1 MGTARTARPA
11 RPAGAAAGGAR
22 PDEDG
27 RDPRRVVV
35 KIGSSLL
42 ARPDGLLDTPFI
54 ARVARGVA
62 ALHAQRRA
70 IVLVSSGAVAAGRGG
85 LPDVAARLDIPAR
98 QALAAVGQPRLMQ
111 AYARAFA
118 RHGLVVAQALL
129 TQGDVAGRA
138 GYLAARSTLLALLE
152 RGVVP
157 IVNEND
163 VVADEELR
171 FGDNDRLSAVVAAL
185 VDADLLLLLSD
196 VAGLYDRDPR
206 HDPAARPIPRV
217 ARVDDTVMALA
228 RPSSSG
234 LGTGGMVTK
243 LQAARVAADA
253 GVTTVIAA
261 GRERDVIRRAVTGAA
276 PGTTFDAASRPA
288 ARRRWLR
295 ARLGTRGTLTVDD
308 GAAAALQRGGNS
320 LLPAGLRAVA
330 GSFRRGDPVDV
341 VRPDGTPVAHGL
353 ANYDAADL
361 TRLQGRRSSDI
372 TAILG
377 YHYGDE
383 AIHRN
388 NLVLL

>member
-1 MGTARTARPA
+1 MPVIV
-11 RPAGAAAGGAR
+11 GGDIEGV
-22 PDEDG
+22 PG
-27 RDPRRVVV
+27 PRRVVV
-35 KIGSSLL
+35 KLGSSLL
-42 ARPDGLLDTPFI
+42 ARPDGLLDDAFI

-62 ALHAQRRA
+62 ALQASGCA
-70 IVLVSSGAVAAGRGG
+70 MLIVSSGAVAAGRAG
-85 LPDVAARLDIPAR
+85 LPEDAGRTDIPGR

-118 RHGLVVAQALL
+118 RHGRVVAQALL
-129 TQGDVAGRA
+129 TQGDVAGRD
-138 GYLAARSTLLALLE
+138 GYLAARGALLALLE

-196 VAGLYDRDPR
+196 VAGLYDADPR
-206 HDPAARPIPRV
+206 RDPAARPIRHV
-217 ARVDDTVMALA
+217 ARVDDAVMALA

-243 LQAARVAADA
+243 LQAARLASSA
-253 GVTTVIAA
+253 GVTTIIAA
-261 GRERDVIRRAVTGAA
+261 GRERDVIRRAVAGVA
-276 PGTTFDAASRPA
+276 PGTTFAAAPRPA

-295 ARLGTRGTLTVDD
+295 SRLGARGALTVDD
-308 GAAAALQRGGNS
+308 GAAAALERGGGS
-320 LLPAGLRAVA
+320 LLPAGVRAVEGA
-330 GSFRRGDPVDV
+330 FRRGDPVDV
-341 VRPDGTPVAHGL
+341 LRPDGTPVAHGL
-353 ANYDAADL
+353 ANYDASDL
-361 TRLQGRRSSDI
+361 ARLRGRRSSEI
-372 TAILG
+372 AATLG

>member
-1 MGTARTARPA
+1 MAVGAMGA
-11 RPAGAAAGGAR
+11 
-22 PDEDG
+22 
-27 RDPRRVVV
+27 RRVVV
-35 KIGSSLL
+35 KLGSSLL
-42 ARPDGLLDTPFI
+42 AGPDGLLDTSFI

-62 ALHAQRRA
+62 ALRGDGHT
-70 IVLVSSGAVAAGRGG
+70 VLLVSSGAVAAGRAG

-111 AYARAFA
+111 AYAHACA

-129 TQGDVAGRA
+129 TQGDVAGRG
-138 GYLAARSTLLALLE
+138 GYLAARTTLLTLLE

-206 HDPAARPIPRV
+206 HNPAARPIPHV
-217 ARVDDTVMALA
+217 ARVDDAVMALA

-243 LQAARVAADA
+243 LQAARLATAA

-261 GRERDVIRRAVTGAA
+261 GRARDVIRRAVAGTV
-276 PGTTFDAASRPA
+276 PGTTFTADSRPA

-295 ARLGTRGTLTVDD
+295 ARLGARGALTVDE
-308 GAAAALQRGGNS
+308 GAAVALQHGGNS

-330 GSFRRGDPVDV
+330 GGFKRGDPVDV
-341 VRPDGTPVAHGL
+341 LRSDGTPIAHGL

-361 TRLQGRRSSDI
+361 ARLQGRRSSEI
-372 TAILG
+372 AATLG

-388 NLVLL
+388 NLALL